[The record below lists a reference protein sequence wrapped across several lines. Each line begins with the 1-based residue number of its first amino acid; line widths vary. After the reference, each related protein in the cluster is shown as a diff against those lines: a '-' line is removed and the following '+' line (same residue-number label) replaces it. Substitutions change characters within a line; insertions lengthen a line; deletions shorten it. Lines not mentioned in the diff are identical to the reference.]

1 MTVPGKPSIV
11 VLPFQNISG
20 DPEQEYFA
28 DGMVEEITISLSR
41 IRWLFV
47 IARNSAFTYK
57 GRFIDVRQV
66 SRELGVRYVLEGSV
80 RKSTNRLRIS
90 AQLIE
95 APTAHQVWAD
105 RFDGDLSDVF
115 ELQDQVTEGVVRA
128 VAPSMR
134 LAEIDR
140 ARRKP
145 PESLDA
151 YDLYL
156 RALPNL
162 YTLTRGGIE
171 GALCLLRRALAL
183 DPGFASAAALIAL
196 LLECRLA
203 QDWLDAV
210 DQDRAEAVYAAH
222 QAIASDPND
231 PEALAM
237 AAQVLA
243 RLGGFYN
250 EAIEVADRAIAL
262 NPNSALVLN
271 SRGWVNVYA
280 NRPQEAISCFKRAFR
295 VDPLDPMTYSSLAA
309 MAMAHIELNED
320 QAAIAAAQ
328 RAVEQNPNYTSAW
341 RPLAAALALTGKDA
355 EAAAAARRL
364 LGLTPDWTLSRWV
377 EHSGFA
383 DAKRRRYFEGMRRA
397 GLPE

>member
-1 MTVPGKPSIV
+1 MVPSEQIAEAVTVPGKPSIV

-243 RLGGFYN
+243 RLGG
-250 EAIEVADRAIAL
+250 IL
-262 NPNSALVLN
+262 
-271 SRGWVNVYA
+271 
-280 NRPQEAISCFKRAFR
+280 Q
-295 VDPLDPMTYSSLAA
+295 
-309 MAMAHIELNED
+309 
-320 QAAIAAAQ
+320 
-328 RAVEQNPNYTSAW
+328 
-341 RPLAAALALTGKDA
+341 
-355 EAAAAARRL
+355 
-364 LGLTPDWTLSRWV
+364 
-377 EHSGFA
+377 
-383 DAKRRRYFEGMRRA
+383 
-397 GLPE
+397 